1 MQSQIATNNYSFFV
15 QIVNSRNNL
24 PKDVV
29 HTGLLTLFC
38 NRLRIYMN
46 IDCMIVN
53 SFNYDAFY
61 FWGIFYIEL
70 TSRYPPSRDN
80 YFVTLVFI
88 SWIKYCI
95 VLYCIVR
102 YNNTYQNSVVIN
114 SSINIAGICTSPPPP
129 AETTPIGQTLSST
142 VISWTCN
149 QHSVT
154 FSNKTGTSCQ
164 WRGQG
169 EPSFTSAKHGR
180 IVWNLSC
187 RLPL

>member
-1 MQSQIATNNYSFFV
+1 M
-15 QIVNSRNNL
+15 

-46 IDCMIVN
+46 IDCMVVN

-88 SWIKYCI
+88 S
-95 VLYCIVR
+95 
-102 YNNTYQNSVVIN
+102 
-114 SSINIAGICTSPPPP
+114 
-129 AETTPIGQTLSST
+129 
-142 VISWTCN
+142 
-149 QHSVT
+149 
-154 FSNKTGTSCQ
+154 
-164 WRGQG
+164 
-169 EPSFTSAKHGR
+169 
-180 IVWNLSC
+180 
-187 RLPL
+187 